1 MASQYF
7 KNFPLVFYNDIKLRN
22 IMLKTNII
30 KDVFLS
36 DTSFY
41 TYQVKDGEK
50 PSMIAFDYY
59 GSVDFTW
66 LVILSNQIIDP
77 YFEWIMSNEE
87 FDSYL
92 TKKYGSVS
100 LAQSEIVEYKDI
112 TGNVVTLDTHTY
124 YSMVGSQLISNMTP
138 VYAYDK
144 EFELNEQKRNI
155 QLIDSSYAQQI
166 AIELEKSLTQ

>member
-50 PSMIAFDYY
+50 PSTVSFNYY

-66 LVILSNQIIDP
+66 LVLLSNQIVDP
-77 YFEWIMSNEE
+77 YFEWVMSNQE

-92 TKKYGSVS
+92 AQKYGSIS
-100 LAQSEIVEYKDI
+100 LAQSTIVEYVDI
-112 TGNVVTLDTHTY
+112 TGNVVTLDTYTY
-124 YSMVGSQLISNMTP
+124 YSLLGTELISNMTP

-155 QLIDSSYAQQI
+155 QLIDARFAEQI
-166 AIELEKSLTQ
+166 ALELEKSLT